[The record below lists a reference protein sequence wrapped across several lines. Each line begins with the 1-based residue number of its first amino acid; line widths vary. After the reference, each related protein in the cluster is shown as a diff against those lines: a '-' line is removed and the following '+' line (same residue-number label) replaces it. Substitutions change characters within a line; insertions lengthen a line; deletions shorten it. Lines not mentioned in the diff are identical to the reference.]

1 MDITLLKRVP
11 LFGSLP
17 LGELADMAG
26 SLSER
31 YYLADAVLFRE
42 GDYGDRFYIVLDGQ
56 IEIVKA
62 LGTDDERTLGLRG
75 AGEFVGEM
83 SLLSQDGLRTASVR
97 VHEQAR
103 VLELTRADFDT
114 LLHRHPLLAYEMLRV
129 LSLRLRES
137 HDTAIRDL
145 HEKNARLA
153 QAYADLQAA
162 QARIIEQQTLERELR
177 LARETQESMLPRTLP
192 RMAGFDI
199 GARMI
204 AARMVG
210 GDFFDLFLLGPDSL
224 GVVIGD
230 VSGKGMPAA
239 LFMALVSSL
248 LRAEALRS
256 DTPEQALRVVNRHL
270 LSRDARGMFVT
281 VLYGVLRQDTGEFSF
296 VRAGHEQPLLLDAD
310 GTQLTP
316 QIGRGHPL
324 GLFPNPMLDAQ
335 TIRMPPGGTLLLY
348 TDGVAEA
355 MDAREEL
362 FGTERIVAAVRAAGE
377 ASAQELCDRLVHSVT
392 DYHGSAA
399 HADDITLLA
408 IRHSTAVLKE

>member
-1 MDITLLKRVP
+1 MDITLLKHVP

-17 LGELADMAG
+17 SGELADMAV
-26 SLSER
+26 SLRER
-31 YYLADAVLFRE
+31 RYLAGAVLFRE

-62 LGTDDERTLGLRG
+62 LDTDDERTLGLRG

-97 VHEQAR
+97 AHEESR
-103 VLELTRADFDT
+103 VLELTRADFDA

-192 RMAGFDI
+192 GLAGFDI

-281 VLYGVLRQDTGEFSF
+281 VLYGVLRQDTREFSF
-296 VRAGHEQPLLLDAD
+296 VRARHQQPQLLDSD
-310 GTQLTP
+310 GAHQTP
-316 QIGRGHPL
+316 EMGRGQPL

-335 TIRMPPGGTLLLY
+335 TIRLPPGGTLLLY

-355 MDAREEL
+355 MDARDEL
-362 FGTERIVAAVRAAGE
+362 FGAERIVAGVRAAGE
-377 ASAQELCDRLVHSVT
+377 ASAQELCDQLVQLVT
-392 DYHGSAA
+392 EYHGSAA

-408 IRHSTAVLKE
+408 VRAR

>member
-1 MDITLLKRVP
+1 MMDITLLKSVP
-11 LFGSLP
+11 VFGSLP
-17 LGELADMAG
+17 TGELADVVASLQEQRYIAG
-26 SLSER
+26 I
-31 YYLADAVLFRE
+31 VLFHE
-42 GDYGDRFYIVLDGQ
+42 GDHGDRFYIVLDGQ

-62 LGTDDERTLGLRG
+62 LGTDDERSLGLRG

-97 VHEQAR
+97 VHEDAR
-103 VLELTRADFDT
+103 VLELTRADFDA

-177 LARETQESMLPRTLP
+177 LARETQESMLPRALP
-192 RMAGFDI
+192 RIDGLDI

-204 AARMVG
+204 AAHMVG
-210 GDFFDLFLLGPDSL
+210 GDFYDVFQLGPDRL

-239 LFMALVSSL
+239 LLMALVSSL
-248 LRAEALRS
+248 LRVEALRS
-256 DTPEQALRVVNRHL
+256 DTPEQVLRVVNRHL

-281 VLYGVLRQDTGEFSF
+281 VLYGVLCSTTREFSF
-296 VRAGHEQPLLLDAD
+296 VRAGHEQPMLLDA
-310 GTQLTP
+310 GGALLTP
-316 QIGRGHPL
+316 EMGRGHPL

-335 TIRMPPGGTLLLY
+335 KIHVPPGGTLLLY
-348 TDGVAEA
+348 TDGVPEA
-355 MDAREEL
+355 MDARDDL
-362 FGTERIVAAVRAAGE
+362 FGPERLVAAVRGARE
-377 ASAQELCDRLVHSVT
+377 ASAQQLCDQLVQAVA
-392 DYHGSAA
+392 DYRSSAA
-399 HADDITLLA
+399 QTDDITLLA
-408 IRHSTAVLKE
+408 MRAN

>member
-1 MDITLLKRVP
+1 MDVALLKHVP

-17 LGELADMAG
+17 LGELADMAA
-26 SLSER
+26 SLHER
-31 YYLADAVLFRE
+31 RYPAGAVLFRE

-97 VHEQAR
+97 VHDDAR
-103 VLELTRADFDT
+103 VLELTRADFDA

-129 LSLRLRES
+129 QSLRLRES

-177 LARETQESMLPRTLP
+177 LARETQESMLPRALP
-192 RMAGFDI
+192 RLAGFDI

-204 AARMVG
+204 AAHMIG
-210 GDFFDLFLLGPDSL
+210 GDFFDLFLLSADSL
-224 GVVIGD
+224 AVVIGD

-248 LRAEALRS
+248 LRAEAPRS

-270 LSRDARGMFVT
+270 LNRDARGMFVT
-281 VLYGVLRQDTGEFSF
+281 VLYGVLRQKTREFSY

-310 GTQLTP
+310 DGTMTP
-316 QIGRGHPL
+316 EMGRGHPL
-324 GLFPNPMLDAQ
+324 GLFPNPVLDAQ
-335 TIRMPPGGTLLLY
+335 TISMPPGGTLLLY
-348 TDGVAEA
+348 TDGVPEA
-355 MDAREEL
+355 MDARDEL
-362 FGTERIVAAVRAAGE
+362 FGTERIVAAIRAVGE
-377 ASAQELCDRLVHSVT
+377 ASAQELCDRLVQSVT
-392 DYHGSAA
+392 DHHGSPA

-408 IRHSTAVLKE
+408 VRAR